1 MGRDPTGRLQSRNTE
16 ATSPSGSELLSFRS
30 SSDTPQGAYLTSDPT
45 MVWYLLR
52 VSFRC
57 RGALAA
63 LDLQSECQVVAAV
76 ARGTDKLGSNALG
89 GWVRG

>member
-1 MGRDPTGRLQSRNTE
+1 
-16 ATSPSGSELLSFRS
+16 
-30 SSDTPQGAYLTSDPT
+30 